1 MGLEVSVGI
10 AEKKK
15 MAILKMIYFSTPTPS
30 RPVEQDFP
38 GAFWRAHQ
46 EMAGHVAM
54 ESPTVSQRCVNAV
67 MRRVVGRPVVGLA
80 CGLRSMKKKSH
91 APSSPWYVPQ
101 LYRDDKSLRF
111 HGLPSRR
118 SRQLLRNLSSLGIE
132 AHGCC
137 NGVTNSYSKS

>member
-1 MGLEVSVGI
+1 MGI
-10 AEKKK
+10 AEKK
-15 MAILKMIYFSTPTPS
+15 MAILKMICFSTLTPS

-80 CGLRSMKKKSH
+80 CGLRSMKKKATRHRLHGMCPSYTGMINH
-91 APSSPWYVPQ
+91 YDFTACQVVAP
-101 LYRDDKSLRF
+101 
-111 HGLPSRR
+111 G
-118 SRQLLRNLSSLGIE
+118 
-132 AHGCC
+132 
-137 NGVTNSYSKS
+137 NS